1 MEVIHAGTVSI
12 LDILAEKGECE
23 LDELILLCPRFG
35 WHDIFRE
42 VDRLRREGHIRLVA
56 KGCGI
61 YVVSLQTD
69 GVPLASV
76 H

>member
-1 MEVIHAGTVSI
+1 MESIPNTTAGM
-12 LDILAEKGECE
+12 LNILAERGQCE
-23 LDELILLCPRFG
+23 LDELIVLCRRSG
-35 WHDIFRE
+35 WHDIFGE

-69 GVPLASV
+69 GLPLVSSS
-76 H
+76 

>member
-1 MEVIHAGTVSI
+1 MDVVHAGIVSI

-23 LDELILLCPRFG
+23 LDELILWCRGFG
-35 WHDIFRE
+35 WHDLFRE
-42 VDRLRREGHIRLVA
+42 IDRLRREGHIRLVA

-61 YVVSLQTD
+61 YVVSLQAG